1 MSRTYKKP
9 YTKSKRFDSSCRNHG
24 SCGYCEST
32 RTFFDKKKRLYWKLA
47 LEDYLKDGKMSESGL
62 MRLS

>member
-24 SCGYCEST
+24 SCGYCYCT
-32 RTFFDKKKRLYWKLA
+32 RTYFDKKKRLYWRLD
-47 LEDYLKDGKMSESGL
+47 LEDYLENGKMPESG
-62 MRLS
+62 